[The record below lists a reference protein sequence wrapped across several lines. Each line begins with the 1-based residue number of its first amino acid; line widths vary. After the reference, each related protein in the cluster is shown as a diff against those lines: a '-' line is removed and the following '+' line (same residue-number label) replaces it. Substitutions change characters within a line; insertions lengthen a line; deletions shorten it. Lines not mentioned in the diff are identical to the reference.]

1 MPLTRRKLLQ
11 SAAALPVAAAAASA
25 PMRALAGAV
34 APAGNSFVMPDEM
47 AKAALETMRDVISF
61 PSVAGGWSS
70 SAQMTCLGIFDDS
83 SEGNLIYRADEPAF
97 QAGKVVKH

>member
-61 PSVAGGWSS
+61 SPISGGWLDCPD
-70 SAQMTCLGIFDDS
+70 MEVLGIFDG
-83 SEGNLIYRADEPAF
+83 EGNLIFDQGAAVPSIADDDP
-97 QAGKVVKH
+97 GL